1 MAVQMRD
8 PSKAAGLFEGWEE
21 TMIWSCLQNVM
32 GSVYADSL
40 EHPTSALAVLGDF
53 YFLAGEADR
62 ELLDCGIG
70 KNPFQIFVPQNEKW
84 AAFIERCFGGKA
96 KRTLRYA
103 FRKERDVFDRAM
115 LGRAVS
121 NLEKGYEIKR
131 LDEELFWQCR
141 ELEWCRDFTAQY
153 ADYNFYQKYGLGAVI
168 LKEGEM
174 VSGASSYS
182 GYCGGIEIE
191 VDTREG
197 YRRRGLAFICG
208 AKLILDCLE
217 REWYPSWD
225 AQNPWSAALAKKLG
239 YRFSHTYAAYEIYEG
254 GI

>member
-8 PSKAAGLFEGWEE
+8 PRKAAGLFEGWEE

-96 KRTLRYA
+96 KGRSGMRFARREMYLTGLCLAGR
-103 FRKERDVFDRAM
+103 FQIWRKAM
-115 LGRAVS
+115 R
-121 NLEKGYEIKR
+121 
-131 LDEELFWQCR
+131 
-141 ELEWCRDFTAQY
+141 
-153 ADYNFYQKYGLGAVI
+153 
-168 LKEGEM
+168 
-174 VSGASSYS
+174 
-182 GYCGGIEIE
+182 
-191 VDTREG
+191 
-197 YRRRGLAFICG
+197 
-208 AKLILDCLE
+208 
-217 REWYPSWD
+217 
-225 AQNPWSAALAKKLG
+225 
-239 YRFSHTYAAYEIYEG
+239 
-254 GI
+254 

>member
-1 MAVQMRD
+1 
-8 PSKAAGLFEGWEE
+8 
-21 TMIWSCLQNVM
+21 
-32 GSVYADSL
+32 
-40 EHPTSALAVLGDF
+40 
-53 YFLAGEADR
+53 
-62 ELLDCGIG
+62 
-70 KNPFQIFVPQNEKW
+70 
-84 AAFIERCFGGKA
+84 
-96 KRTLRYA
+96 
-103 FRKERDVFDRAM
+103 
-115 LGRAVS
+115 
-121 NLEKGYEIKR
+121 
-131 LDEELFWQCR
+131 
-141 ELEWCRDFTAQY
+141 
-153 ADYNFYQKYGLGAVI
+153 
-168 LKEGEM
+168 M

-191 VDTREG
+191 VDTRED